1 MLNRVGS
8 IAVVVGI
15 VVFALACQGEPGAVG
30 PAGAQGERGEQ
41 GEAGPKGAQGSAG
54 EPGAEGRRGSQ
65 GDAGPRGERGE
76 RGPAGAQGPAGDR
89 GQAGPAGEAGAPG
102 RPGAV
107 GPQGARGPAGPVGPA
122 GPTASIVQDAREEAV
137 CVSVRDQDGWFRCS
151 TGFYV
156 DESGT
161 VMTPSHVVEGALQV
175 AVSDPAGVTID
186 YVIGASRHDLAAV
199 FLRPKDLRVTSKPVE
214 VASSVRD
221 GQPVFAVGYPSTIY
235 EGDLQLVTVGRV
247 AQADDVS
254 IIAALPAAPGS
265 SGSPVFDLE
274 GRLLGFVEAI
284 DPDGGPFTYIVPV
297 LGKSVAP

>member
-1 MLNRVGS
+1 MD
-8 IAVVVGI
+8 
-15 VVFALACQGEPGAVG
+15 
-30 PAGAQGERGEQ
+30 ER
-41 GEAGPKGAQGSAG
+41 
-54 EPGAEGRRGSQ
+54 
-65 GDAGPRGERGE
+65 
-76 RGPAGAQGPAGDR
+76 
-89 GQAGPAGEAGAPG
+89 
-102 RPGAV
+102 
-107 GPQGARGPAGPVGPA
+107 
-122 GPTASIVQDAREEAV
+122 
-137 CVSVRDQDGWFRCS
+137 
-151 TGFYV
+151 
-156 DESGT
+156 GT

-199 FLRPKDLRVTSKPVE
+199 FLRPKDLRVTSEPVE
-214 VASSVRD
+214 VAFSVRD

-235 EGDLQLVTVGRV
+235 ESDLQLVTVGRV